1 VALQKIDT
9 CLVGTSPYS
18 ASIHA
23 GKCTPGILR
32 QFGVEQSRGGACRAF
47 QGVAKLTFMVGIAAG
62 VLFAWQGIALQVQKF
77 SVRPDAVAPVT
88 AMVRWVHNAWTAA
101 LNPTPI
107 PQSTF
112 AAEVRM
118 SESQLMNRWTP
129 MIAAASMRFAVP
141 TNWIR
146 AVVQI
151 ESGGRT
157 MSGENKPIT
166 SHAGAMGLMQLMPGT
181 YAQMR
186 AQIGLGAN
194 PYNPHDNILAGAAYL
209 RWLYQ
214 KYGYPAMFAAYND
227 GPGNL
232 EQRLMR
238 GRLFPQET
246 RNYISRIFT
255 SLNGGTRD
263 SGVANFTRPNGQTVQ
278 IRVAEANAVRAPLPA
293 EYPNDVQAV
302 ITVGHARQ
310 AVRETVDAVK
320 AELSSHGAVALP
332 LGNGS
337 MKLADLMSSPA
348 QPSHNKVA
356 QPSRSKEPAKSDR
369 RVERHV
375 ARAKFATARHRV
387 QLADTNGS
395 GAIHLHRLS
404 HHNRSRGA

>member
-1 VALQKIDT
+1 MS
-9 CLVGTSPYS
+9 TSPYS

-23 GKCTPGILR
+23 AKCTPGILR
-32 QFGVEQSRGGACRAF
+32 QFGVQRSGSGASRTF

-88 AMVRWVHNAWTAA
+88 AMVRWVHNAWSAA
-101 LNPTPI
+101 LNEAPVP
-107 PQSTF
+107 PSTF
-112 AAEVRM
+112 AAERQM
-118 SESQLMNRWTP
+118 SGSQLMNRWTP
-129 MIAAASMRFAVP
+129 MIAAASARFAVP
-141 TNWIR
+141 ANWVR

-157 MSGENKPIT
+157 MSGENRPIT
-166 SHAGAMGLMQLMPGT
+166 SQAGAMGLMQLMPGT

-232 EQRLMR
+232 EERLTR
-238 GRLFPQET
+238 GRFFPLET

-263 SGVANFTRPNGQTVQ
+263 SGVANFTRPNGATVQ
-278 IRVAEANAVRAPLPA
+278 IRVAEADSVRAPLRG
-293 EYPNDVQAV
+293 EYPADVQAV

-310 AVRETVDAVK
+310 AVRETVEAVK
-320 AELSSHGAVALP
+320 AELSTHGAVALP

-337 MKLADLMSSPA
+337 TKLADLMAAPA
-348 QPSHNKVA
+348 PTTG
-356 QPSRSKEPAKSDR
+356 SKKSEKHADR
-369 RVERHV
+369 RNARTRIAVRH
-375 ARAKFATARHRV
+375 HV
-387 QLADTNGS
+387 QVRLADSSAG
-395 GAIHLHRLS
+395 IHLHPVS
-404 HHNRSRGA
+404 HHNRARG